1 MSSTE
6 YDKTLVLYVSS
17 LQNQFMAL
25 RCAFPLNPTNT
36 RLEYHCKWKSQQDAT
51 KKLSYKPVKPH
62 RFDRENS
69 DVSFYVKIR

>member
-1 MSSTE
+1 MSSAE
-6 YDKTLVLYVSS
+6 YDKTLVFYVSS

-25 RCAFPLNPTNT
+25 RCVFPLNPINT